1 MSSDPN
7 LLFSHVQSLAKDPN
21 FAGVKECTGNKRI
34 HGYSSQGL
42 SVWSG
47 NDDEAHDGRWEHG
60 ARGVSVNS
68 IFEYRKLGPWREMA
82 ALILERHMAL
92 KDQSPV
98 LLRDL
103 SSIMVNEG

>member
-1 MSSDPN
+1 M
-7 LLFSHVQSLAKDPN
+7 QSLAKDPN

-60 ARGVSVNS
+60 ARGVSVDTWS
-68 IFEYRKLGPWREMA
+68 ECRKLGPWVEVA
-82 ALILERHMAL
+82 ALSLEPHMAL
-92 KDQSPV
+92 TVEFPV
-98 LLRDL
+98 LLHGCQL
-103 SSIMVNEG
+103 